1 MGKRANGLGGV
12 SYHRGSG
19 LWQVRLT
26 VDGRRIVRYQASQG
40 EGWKLHAELARQRD
54 AGLSMRADRT
64 TVADYLTAWL
74 DDVAAFKVRPRTL
87 EGYRQHVRDHIAPA
101 LGRHTLA
108 ALRAGHVQRM
118 IKDKDAAG
126 LSPSTVQR
134 IRATLRLAL
143 ADAERKGMIGRNP
156 ARFVDLPAVRRNPPE
171 AMEPEQAAA
180 ILEAVKG
187 HRLEALI
194 VLAMF
199 TGMRQGELLG
209 LPWKA
214 VDLVAGRL
222 TVGQALSRR
231 TAAAP
236 ILAEPKTKRSRRTL
250 PLPPLAVA
258 ALRAHGERQRFEQ
271 KTAGDA
277 WQNAD
282 GLVFVAQD
290 GGPLDASTALRAL
303 RLPIAAAGLP
313 RMRFHDLRHAYATL
327 ALQAG
332 AGLREVM
339 EGLGHADIGT
349 TGNVY
354 AHVTPATL
362 RRVADDLEALVTGA
376 GKGAAK
382 GGG

>member
-1 MGKRANGLGGV
+1 MAKRHKNANGQGGV
-12 SYHRGSG
+12 TYHAPSG
-19 LWQVRLT
+19 RWRARIMI
-26 VDGRRIVRYQASQG
+26 DGREVSRKAVTKREAD
-40 EGWKLHAELARQRD
+40 KLLSELRRQRD
-54 AGLSMRADRT
+54 AGLSVEAGRI
-64 TVADYLTAWL
+64 TVADYLAAWL
-74 DDVAAFKVRPRTL
+74 DDVATFKVRPRTL

-126 LSPSTVQR
+126 LSPATVQR

-143 ADAERKGMIGRNP
+143 ADAERKSMIGRNP

-171 AMEPEQAAA
+171 AMEPERAAA

-231 TAAAP
+231 KAAAP
-236 ILAEPKTKRSRRTL
+236 VLAEPKTKRSRRTL

-258 ALRAHGERQRFEQ
+258 ALQAHRERQRFAERA
-271 KTAGDA
+271 AGDA
-277 WQNAD
+277 WQNAA

-290 GGPLDASTALRAL
+290 GGPLDQSTATRAL
-303 RLPIAAAGLP
+303 QASIAAAGLP
-313 RMRFHDLRHAYATL
+313 HMRFHDLRHAYATL

-339 EGLGHADIGT
+339 EGLGHANIGT
-349 TGNVY
+349 TGDTY
-354 AHVTPATL
+354 AHVAPATL
-362 RRVADDLEALVTGA
+362 RRVADDLEALVLKGRTGE
-376 GKGAAK
+376 
-382 GGG
+382 